1 MKMKQTLAA
10 LSVVLMA
17 TAGTEFAANAQDN
30 SWHFGATTPLWAL
43 GIDGDVTV
51 GGHKQDLSIDFDKLK
66 DHLETAISLGLEAH
80 KDRFGLFGD
89 FGYMKFTGDGTGA
102 GGTHA
107 DAELKFI
114 IADAGLSYLLF
125 RKGEERPFLLAG
137 TAGVRYWHTETD
149 LTLTGPGGGLTFN
162 GGQKR
167 DLFDPVI
174 GLRASQYLTR
184 KLHVDASGDVGGFD
198 ISHKTDFT
206 WSTSGLLSYDF
217 AKWFTLSAG
226 YKALALDVSEGSG
239 ANKGG
244 VDLIFHGA
252 ILAATFK
259 F

>member
-1 MKMKQTLAA
+1 
-10 LSVVLMA
+10 
-17 TAGTEFAANAQDN
+17 
-30 SWHFGATTPLWAL
+30 
-43 GIDGDVTV
+43 
-51 GGHKQDLSIDFDKLK
+51 
-66 DHLETAISLGLEAH
+66 
-80 KDRFGLFGD
+80 
-89 FGYMKFTGDGTGA
+89 MKFTGDGTGA

-107 DAELKFI
+107 DAELKFL

-149 LTLTGPGGGLTFN
+149 LTLTSPGGGLVFN

-167 DLFDPVI
+167 DLFEPAI

-239 ANKGG
+239 ANKSG